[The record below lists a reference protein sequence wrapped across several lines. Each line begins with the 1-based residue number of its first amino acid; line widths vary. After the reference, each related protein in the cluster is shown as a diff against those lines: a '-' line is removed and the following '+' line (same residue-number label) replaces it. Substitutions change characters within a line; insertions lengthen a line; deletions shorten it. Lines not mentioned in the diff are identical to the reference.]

1 MTLKYHYVKIYT
13 VLGIREI
20 EDQREYHRN
29 VLYREP
35 LFAGRWQ
42 ESFMGMGLWDAKW
55 IIVADAV
62 FLTLQGSDM
71 GTI

>member
-1 MTLKYHYVKIYT
+1 LKYHYVKIYT

-42 ESFMGMGLWDAKW
+42 ESVMGMGL
-55 IIVADAV
+55 
-62 FLTLQGSDM
+62 
-71 GTI
+71 